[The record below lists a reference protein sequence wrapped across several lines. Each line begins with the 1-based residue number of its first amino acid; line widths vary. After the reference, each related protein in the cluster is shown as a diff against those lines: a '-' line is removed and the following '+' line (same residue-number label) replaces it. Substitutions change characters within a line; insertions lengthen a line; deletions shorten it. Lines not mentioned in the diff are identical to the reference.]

1 MVGDEGFGGRATGDG
16 VHHRG
21 FDFEEI
27 ARFEEAADVADD
39 FAADD
44 EGVAAVFV
52 GDEVN
57 VALAVACF
65 LVGEAV
71 VFFRQGAQGF
81 GEQFNVVGVDGEFAG
96 LGAEQFAARA
106 DDVADVPGFEVGVAA
121 FRQFVAAEIELDA
134 RAAAVLNGGEARLAH
149 DALAHHAPGDGDFAG
164 GGELVGIFDAVKLR
178 VQGGGFV
185 GRARVVGEGDAARA
199 DGGEFLSPFGDEFVF
214 VGGLGSHTS
223 TPCFRLAW
231 RKGSSPPSRT
241 AWVLLVS

>member
-1 MVGDEGFGGRATGDG
+1 MGDEGFGGRATGDG

-71 VFFRQGAQGF
+71 VFFRQGAQRF
-81 GEQFNVVGVDGEFAG
+81 GEQFEVCGVDGEFAG

-106 DDVADVPGFEVGVAA
+106 DDVAHVPGFEVGVAA
-121 FRQFVAAEIELDA
+121 FRQFVAAEVDLHA
-134 RAAAVLNGGEARLAH
+134 RAAAVLDGGEARLAH
-149 DALAHHAPGDGDFAG
+149 DALAHHASRDADFARRQQ
-164 GGELVGIFDAVKLR
+164 LVGVFDAVVCG

-185 GRARVVGEGDAARA
+185 RRAGVVGEGDAARA

>member
-1 MVGDEGFGGRATGDG
+1 MGDEGFCRRAAGDG
-16 VHHRG
+16 VHHRR
-21 FDFEEI
+21 FDFHEVAAFKEV
-27 ARFEEAADVADD
+27 ADVAHD
-39 FAADD
+39 FVAGD
-44 EGVAAVFV
+44 EGIAAVFV

-71 VFFRQGAQGF
+71 VFLRQGAQGF
-81 GEQFNVVGVDGEFAG
+81 GQQFNVVGVDGEFAG

-106 DDVADVPGFEVGVAA
+106 DDVAHVPGFEVGVAA
-121 FRQFVAAEIELDA
+121 FRQFVAAEVDLHA
-134 RAAAVLNGGEARLAH
+134 RAAAVLDGGEARLAH
-149 DALAHHAPGDGDFAG
+149 DALAHHASGDADFARRQQ
-164 GGELVGIFDAVKLR
+164 LVGVFDAVVCG

-185 GRARVVGEGDAARA
+185 RRAGVVGEGDAARA